1 MNRLVSEVMT
11 GDVLVTRP
19 ETTFR
24 ELVRLIEDHHVGAL
38 PVVDE
43 LGRVLGVV
51 AESDLLIK
59 EEQSEG
65 HVRTP
70 LQRRGRARLAG
81 TTAGEVMS
89 SPAVTIN
96 QSQRVGQAARVL
108 RRRHIG
114 RLPVVDD
121 DGRLVGIVTRHDLL
135 VIFLRSDEDL
145 LVEVQ
150 EAIAAGDDSPPS
162 EIRSIT
168 GYHRAGKGDET
179 PSSSVWAGDDSPP
192 KVSATVNEGVAVL
205 QGSAKLLSQL
215 NAVRDRVLRVA
226 GIVSVDVKATAD
238 FDDVHIV

>member
-11 GDVLVTRP
+11 GDVLVARP

-24 ELVRLIEDHHVGAL
+24 ELVRLIEDHDVGAL

-59 EEQSEG
+59 EELSEG

-70 LQRRGRARLAG
+70 LQRHGRARLAG

-96 QSQRVGQAARVL
+96 QSQTLSQAARVL
-108 RRRHIG
+108 RRRHVG

-121 DGRLVGIVTRHDLL
+121 DGRLVGIVTRRDLL
-135 VIFLRSDEDL
+135 TVFLSSDEDL
-145 LVEVQ
+145 RVAVH
-150 EAIAAGDDSPPS
+150 EAIAASDQSP
-162 EIRSIT
+162 
-168 GYHRAGKGDET
+168 
-179 PSSSVWAGDDSPP
+179 SPTLW
-192 KVSATVNEGVAVL
+192 ATVNEGVVEL
-205 QGSAKLLSQL
+205 QGSAKLLSQVI
-215 NAVRDRVLRVA
+215 AAGDSVRRVL
-226 GIVSVDVKATAD
+226 GIVRVDVKATAES
-238 FDDVHIV
+238 DDMHSVWG